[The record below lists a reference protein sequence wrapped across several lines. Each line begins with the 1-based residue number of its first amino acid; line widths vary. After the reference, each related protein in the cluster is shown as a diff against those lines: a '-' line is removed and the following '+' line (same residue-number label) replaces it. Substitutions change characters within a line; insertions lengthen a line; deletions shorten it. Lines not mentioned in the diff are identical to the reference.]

1 LGVYS
6 PKNDRHVILD
16 EVFTCCSPLGRGVK
30 CSFWLTCPIVKN
42 PLWTKAL
49 KSSADPERSRHLLD
63 SLVAAGTRSHL
74 EKFSADS
81 MRVFAALSGGSQALG
96 DLLLAHPDWLSL
108 LDTERLKFPRRAQG
122 FQQEVGRLLGPAL
135 KAQDY
140 AGSLTKLRR
149 FKQRELFRIAA
160 RDLARLSNVVE
171 ITCELSDVADVC
183 LEAVFWIVWSQFTA
197 RFGQPFHQDPDG
209 RWQPTAFCVLGL
221 GKLGG
226 QELNYSSDVDL
237 MFVYDDEGEVFKEAP
252 NNRERRH
259 PAGES
264 SEKCDPPAGCRR
276 SQSSHQFFSKLA
288 EAFSAEVS
296 RTTEDGF
303 LFRVDLRL
311 RPEGD
316 AGPLVRSLESYENYY
331 AQWGQTWERMML
343 IKARHVA
350 GDKGLAAEFI
360 EMVQPFRF
368 PHSISERVLHEVT
381 AVKDRIEREVV
392 GADELER
399 NVKLGRGG
407 IREIEFI
414 VQSLQVLHA
423 GRLPFLQIFQ
433 TLPGLEKLEQY
444 HLLAGDETAPLA
456 AAYRFLRDTEHR
468 LQMENNL
475 QTHTLPADQQ
485 AQLRLA
491 RLTGLNSWE
500 GFESALQTHTGNVRR
515 IYDKLLKRESPE
527 APAILPPEFD
537 GAESAWEQLLAG
549 HSFREPE
556 TAFRVF
562 KEFAEG
568 PCDVH
573 VSPRT
578 AELARELILKF
589 LALCPGRKPEAGSRR
604 PEGRSQKSGNERKE
618 SDLRPPASDRRLSDP
633 DRVLTRLASFISAYA
648 ARVPLLELWNA
659 NPSLF
664 ELMLLLFDR
673 SEFLAEMAIRTPDL
687 IDDVVAGDRLRQ
699 RKTAE
704 QILKELRRGSAD
716 ADQFLWLR
724 RYHETELMRLG
735 LRDILGLADFEQNLA
750 ELSAL
755 ADACL
760 QYALEVVMRKHRIK
774 APPMA
779 ILGLGKL
786 GGREIDYGS
795 DLDLLFVT
803 DAKAKELPGLQRLAV
818 EVMEL
823 VSRRTEQGIV
833 FHTDARLRPDGEKG
847 LLVNPLD
854 AYEQY
859 YRHRAQLW
867 EIQALT
873 RTRPVAGDLKSGER
887 FKKLA
892 AALTDFRNA
901 EHRFGPTETMARAT
915 RRGGARCSEIPACFT
930 FDWKEQIHQMRLRI
944 EKERT
949 PRGQD
954 DLAIKTG
961 RGGLMDAEFI
971 AQALCLENGWHEPN
985 TLRALERGREAV
997 GVQPSGCEKAAGT
1010 PKRKLQLTAADWDK
1024 LIDAYHRLRRV
1035 EGILR
1040 RWSYEGEVVLPDDPA
1055 PYYRV
1060 SVRCGFATPEAFR
1073 NALAKWRKA
1082 IREIYEGVFTAEA
1095 QRRRGK

>member
-1 LGVYS
+1 M
-6 PKNDRHVILD
+6 
-16 EVFTCCSPLGRGVK
+16 
-30 CSFWLTCPIVKN
+30 KN

-49 KSSADPERSRHLLD
+49 KGSADPERSRHLLD
-63 SLVAAGTRSHL
+63 SLVAGGARPQL

-81 MRVFAALSGGSQALG
+81 ISVFSALSGGSQALG

-108 LDTERLKFPRRAQG
+108 LDIERLKFPRRAQG
-122 FQQEVGRLLGPAL
+122 FQQELGRLLGAAL

-140 AGSLTKLRR
+140 AAALTELRR

-171 ITCELSDVADVC
+171 ITRELSDVADVC
-183 LEAVFWIVWSQFTA
+183 LEAVFQIVRLQLTA
-197 RFGQPFHQDPDG
+197 KFGRAFHQDADG
-209 RWQPTAFCVLGL
+209 RWQPTAFAVLGL

-237 MFVYDDEGEVFKEAP
+237 MFVYDDEGEVGRVAP
-252 NNRERRH
+252 RAPLTPQTLGAHGVARPTR
-259 PAGES
+259 GM
-264 SEKCDPPAGCRR
+264 
-276 SQSSHQFFSKLA
+276 SSHQFFGKLA
-288 EAFSAEVS
+288 EAFNAEVS

-303 LFRVDLRL
+303 LYRVDLRL

-343 IKARHVA
+343 IKTRHVA
-350 GDKGLAAEFI
+350 GDKVLAAEFI
-360 EMVQPFRF
+360 EMIQPFRF
-368 PHSISERVLHEVT
+368 PHFINERVLNEVT

-392 GADELER
+392 GADELAR

-407 IREIEFI
+407 IREIEFV

-423 GRLPFLQIFQ
+423 GRSPFLQISQ
-433 TLPGLEKLEQY
+433 TLPCLDKLAQY
-444 HLLAGDETAPLA
+444 HLLADDEAQQLG
-456 AAYRFLRDTEHR
+456 AAYRFLRDVEHR

-475 QTHTLPADQQ
+475 QTHTIPAEEQ
-485 AQLRLA
+485 ARLRLA
-491 RLTGLNSWE
+491 RLMDFKSLNE
-500 GFESALQTHTGNVRR
+500 FESALETHTGNVRR
-515 IYDKLLKRESPE
+515 IYDRLLKSESAGAE
-527 APAILPPEFD
+527 TGLPPEFD
-537 GAESAWEQLLAG
+537 GAESEWEALLAA
-549 HSFREPE
+549 HSFREPA

-568 PCDVH
+568 PGDVH

-578 AELARELILKF
+578 AELARELIPKF
-589 LALCPGRKPEAGSRR
+589 LALCPGRKTEGGSRTAEAR
-604 PEGRSQKSGNERKE
+604 SQKPEGRGQKAALERTGSDFRPPTSGVRVPT
-618 SDLRPPASDRRLSDP
+618 SDLRLSDP

-648 ARVPLLELWNA
+648 ARVPLLELWTG
-659 NPSLF
+659 NPALF
-664 ELMLLLFDR
+664 ELMLRLFDR
-673 SEFLAEMAIRTPDL
+673 SEFLAEIAIRTPDL
-687 IDDVVAGDRLRQ
+687 IDDVVAGERLRQ
-699 RKTAE
+699 RKTAG
-704 QILKELRRGSAD
+704 QILDELRFGRED

-760 QYALEVVMRKHRIK
+760 QYALEVVMRKNKIK
-774 APPMA
+774 KPPLV
-779 ILGLGKL
+779 IIGLGKL
-786 GGREIDYGS
+786 GGCGIDYGS

-803 DAKAKELPGLQRLAV
+803 DAKAKDLPKLQRLAV
-818 EVMEL
+818 GIMEL
-823 VSRRTEQGIV
+823 MSHRTEQGIV
-833 FHTDARLRPDGEKG
+833 FHIDARLRPDGEKG
-847 LLVNPLD
+847 LLVNTLG
-854 AYEQY
+854 AYAEY

-873 RTRPVAGDLKSGER
+873 RTRPVAGDLKLGEK
-887 FKKLA
+887 FQKLA
-892 AALTDFRNA
+892 VVLTDFRNT
-901 EHRFGPTETMARAT
+901 EHRFGPAQTTGTSTSRA
-915 RRGGARCSEIPACFT
+915 GARRSEMPVCFT
-930 FDWKEQIHQMRLRI
+930 PDWKKQIHQMRLRI

-961 RGGLMDAEFI
+961 KGGLMDAEFI
-971 AQALCLENGWHEPN
+971 AQTLCLENGWHEPN

-997 GVQPSGCEKAAGT
+997 GVQSRARRDDEKAAGT
-1010 PKRKLQLTAADWDK
+1010 LKRELQLTVADWDK
-1024 LIDAYHRLRRV
+1024 LLDAYRHLRLV

-1040 RWSYEGEVVLPDDPA
+1040 RWSYEGEIVLPDDPA

-1060 SVRCGFATPEAFR
+1060 SVRCGFATPDDFR
-1073 NALAKWRKA
+1073 NALAKWRGA
-1082 IREIYEGVFTAEA
+1082 IREVYKKVF
-1095 QRRRGK
+1095 RLD